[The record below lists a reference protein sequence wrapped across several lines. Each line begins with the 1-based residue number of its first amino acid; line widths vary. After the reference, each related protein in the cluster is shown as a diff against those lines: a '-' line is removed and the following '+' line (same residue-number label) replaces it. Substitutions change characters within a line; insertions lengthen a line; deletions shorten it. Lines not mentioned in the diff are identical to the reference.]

1 MIHKILPFLL
11 GYDKKT
17 GKYGIINISGIEFW
31 LWRIVAITFTIEFI
45 INIFK

>member
-1 MIHKILPFLL
+1 MIHKILHFLL